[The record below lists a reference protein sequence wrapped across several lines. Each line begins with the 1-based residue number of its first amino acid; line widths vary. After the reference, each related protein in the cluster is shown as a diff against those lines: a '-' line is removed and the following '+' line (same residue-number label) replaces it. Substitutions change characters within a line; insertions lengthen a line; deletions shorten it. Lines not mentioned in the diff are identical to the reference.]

1 MSVWDSVAV
10 NACGHM
16 HMLCA
21 RVCVCVCV
29 SPFWLCCVCLGACV
43 CACLC
48 VWLHV
53 FVCMCVCVCVC
64 VCASVRVCCEP
75 HLFPHDHVEATAG
88 LVGEHDASVVVV
100 PVGVHVKRGAE
111 VHRTE
116 LVETWTRNLG
126 SGGRQRKGGEP
137 GGH

>member
-1 MSVWDSVAV
+1 MDTCICCVHVCVFVCVCLLFGCVVFVWVRV
-10 NACGHM
+10 CVRM
-16 HMLCA
+16 PVCVVA
-21 RVCVCVCV
+21 RVC
-29 SPFWLCCVCLGACV
+29 
-43 CACLC
+43 
-48 VWLHV
+48 LHV
-53 FVCMCVCVCVC
+53 CVCVCVC